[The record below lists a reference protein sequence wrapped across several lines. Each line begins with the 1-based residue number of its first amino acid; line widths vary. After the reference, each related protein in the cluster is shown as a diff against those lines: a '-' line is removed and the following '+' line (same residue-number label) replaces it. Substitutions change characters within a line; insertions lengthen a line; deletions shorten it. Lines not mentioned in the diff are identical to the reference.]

1 MCDGS
6 IIAMESPTNRSFKDA
21 GEGLTRGLSD
31 DIVEE
36 RIRDVDPKEERAFV
50 STFNEIQTRNY

>member
-1 MCDGS
+1 MCHGS
-6 IIAMESPTNRSFKDA
+6 IITMESPTNTPFKDA
-21 GEGLTRGLSD
+21 GEGLTKGLSD

-50 STFNEIQTRNY
+50 STFNAIQMRHY